1 MRVEL
6 NVPESVTEPRMWV
19 KHQPVLAMALR
30 PGSFELGL
38 RRSEMIRLTYDAGE
52 MSLVPRYFEKW
63 FRTDDLHYLSVGI
76 SDAALTAAADGTS
89 GEVELR
95 RADLRAA
102 ALQFC
107 AAHPVV
113 ASVIPGT
120 KTPARVQENVA
131 LLHQEIPADFWAE
144 LKKEGI
150 LPDHAPVPS
159 DSLNDPVAGRLYR
172 PAR

>member
-1 MRVEL
+1 
-6 NVPESVTEPRMWV
+6 MWV
-19 KHQPVLAMALR
+19 KHQAVLAMALQ

-95 RADLRAA
+95 RADNLVDARLRGLAQA
-102 ALQFC
+102 VNAEWILSSRRLPWRWSTVMQC
-107 AAHPVV
+107 
-113 ASVIPGT
+113 GT
-120 KTPARVQENVA
+120 V
-131 LLHQEIPADFWAE
+131 LC
-144 LKKEGI
+144 
-150 LPDHAPVPS
+150 
-159 DSLNDPVAGRLYR
+159 R
-172 PAR
+172 PTEVD

>member
-1 MRVEL
+1 MLAFVALQQASNETRSEVEMRVEL
-6 NVPESVTEPRMWV
+6 NAPESVREPRMWV
-19 KHQPVLAMALR
+19 KHQVALAMALR

-95 RADLRAA
+95 RADNLSDHRLMIVQTKQAFGA
-102 ALQFC
+102 SWIC
-107 AAHPVV
+107 AR
-113 ASVIPGT
+113 T
-120 KTPARVQENVA
+120 LLPAGFPFRPTRTLTQ
-131 LLHQEIPADFWAE
+131 PE
-144 LKKEGI
+144 L
-150 LPDHAPVPS
+150 AVP
-159 DSLNDPVAGRLYR
+159 NTRF
-172 PAR
+172 